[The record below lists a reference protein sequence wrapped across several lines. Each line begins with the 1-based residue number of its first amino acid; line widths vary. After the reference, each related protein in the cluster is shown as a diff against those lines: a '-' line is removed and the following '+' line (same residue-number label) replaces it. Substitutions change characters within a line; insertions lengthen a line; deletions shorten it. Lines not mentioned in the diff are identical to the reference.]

1 MPRKV
6 EISHKTIIFFVAFL
20 LSLWFLYGIRDI
32 VLELFVALLL
42 TSILDP
48 FVTKISNF
56 KIPRGLAILFSYIL
70 ILGFLG
76 GIVAL
81 LAPPLIEQTSNF
93 TNISPDFLVKL
104 GLTPTISTE
113 IGKEFLTLI
122 GSIPQQILKFVGN
135 ILSNVI
141 AVFTVLVFA
150 FYLLLARTSL
160 NDYLGKLFGREKA
173 ESLSKTLNTL
183 EDRLGGWA
191 RGQLTLMLLVGVL
204 NYIGLT
210 ILGVPFALPLA
221 LLAGLMEVVPYL
233 GPIIAAVPGILIG
246 FGISSFT
253 GIGVVAMAI
262 LVQQLEN
269 YIFVPKIMGKSVGV
283 SPIVILL
290 SLAVGQRMAGVVG
303 MIISIPVVIML
314 QVILGGYFSKEK

>member
-6 EISHKTIIFFVAFL
+6 EISHKTIIFFVFFI
-20 LSLWFLYGIRDI
+20 LSLWFMYGIKDI

-42 TSILDP
+42 TTILDP
-48 FVTKISNF
+48 FVTRISNF

-93 TNISPDFLVKL
+93 TNISPDFLVRL

-113 IGKEFLTLI
+113 IGKELLTLI
-122 GSIPQQILKFVGN
+122 GGIPQQILKFVGN

-160 NDYLGKLFGREKA
+160 TEYLGKLFGREKA
-173 ESLSKTLNTL
+173 ENISKTINTL

-303 MIISIPVVIML
+303 MIISIPVVIIL
-314 QVILGGYFSKEK
+314 QVIAGEYFSKEK